1 MGLSGSEGSIMK
13 FRLIDGGLSVDND
26 AQAIDKLIEK
36 IDTITKA
43 IQLFNESDWQMDEVA
58 NWLEYE
64 RELALIQSK
73 LYTQEQEQQ

>member
-1 MGLSGSEGSIMK
+1 MK